1 MPKDHCSPEKVRV
14 RSSVAPPTEI
24 SLYHRSDTS
33 SGDLWFP
40 RRGVVCVRSVRGM
53 PVADV
58 TRSIRSLQ
66 NFAMSPP
73 DPDQLSTWQFDLP
86 PELIASRPAP
96 RRDDSRLLVVDRELG
111 SIQHAHIRELPAF
124 LDPGDLLVFNNTQVL
139 PARLFG
145 FRTETGGR
153 WEGLFVEAP
162 APGEWTILCDTR
174 GRLQPG
180 ETIAVVRA
188 YDQRPE
194 AAEPV
199 HTPSARTL
207 LLTLKQKL
215 DDGSWQAAVA
225 DLRTPLE
232 ILTEYGSLPLPPYMG
247 RKLADADDQ
256 IRYQTAYASQPGA
269 VAAPTAGLHFSPE
282 LLQKCIDRGLNSAEV
297 TLHVGIGTFRPVTTE
312 RLSEHRMHE
321 EWCRLPADACHAIA
335 EAKSNGHCVLAVG
348 TTTVRT
354 LESAFA
360 ACGRTE
366 PWEGR
371 TQLFIRPGYQFR
383 VIDRLLTNFHLP
395 GSTLLVLVA
404 ALAGYDLTM
413 EAYRKAIEVRYR
425 FYSYGDAMLIR

>member
-1 MPKDHCSPEKVRV
+1 
-14 RSSVAPPTEI
+14 
-24 SLYHRSDTS
+24 
-33 SGDLWFP
+33 
-40 RRGVVCVRSVRGM
+40 
-53 PVADV
+53 
-58 TRSIRSLQ
+58 
-66 NFAMSPP
+66 MSPS
-73 DPDQLSTWQFDLP
+73 DPDQLSTWQFNLP
-86 PELIASRPAP
+86 PELIASLPAA
-96 RRDDSRLLVVDRELG
+96 RRDDSRLLVVDREQG

-145 FRTETGGR
+145 FRMATHGR
-153 WEGLFVEAP
+153 WEGLFVEQSDR
-162 APGEWTILCDTR
+162 GEWIILCDTR

-188 YDQRPE
+188 YDQQPE
-194 AAEPV
+194 VAEPV
-199 HTPSARTL
+199 RTHSGTL

-215 DDGSWQAAVA
+215 DDGSWRAEVA
-225 DLRTPLE
+225 DPRTPLE

-247 RKLADADDQ
+247 RKLANADDQ

-269 VAAPTAGLHFSPE
+269 IAAPTAGLHFSHE
-282 LLQKCIDRGLNSAEV
+282 LLQACRDRGLNSAEI
-297 TLHVGIGTFRPVTTE
+297 TLHVGIGTFRPVTTA

-335 EAKSNGHCVLAVG
+335 TAKSTGHRVLAVG

-354 LESAFA
+354 LESAHA

-371 TQLFIRPGYQFR
+371 TQLFIRPGYQFQ

-404 ALAGYDLTM
+404 ALAGYELTM
-413 EAYRKAIEVRYR
+413 EAYRKAIEAQYR